1 MDRAPVRRPGPHGA
15 GRRAMSEDA
24 FKVFLGQIAPG
35 VTEQQLTQWLE
46 EVGGVTPVALTIVE
60 KPGAPVSCA
69 FATFASSE
77 QADLCLQIDGRQD
90 RRVSGTSV
98 QVALLAC

>member
-1 MDRAPVRRPGPHGA
+1 
-15 GRRAMSEDA
+15 MSEDA

-35 VTEQQLTQWLE
+35 ITELQLTQWLA
-46 EVGGVTPVALTIVE
+46 EVGGVTPVALRIVE
-60 KPGAPVSCA
+60 RPGAPSCA

-98 QVALLAC
+98 QVTLLAC